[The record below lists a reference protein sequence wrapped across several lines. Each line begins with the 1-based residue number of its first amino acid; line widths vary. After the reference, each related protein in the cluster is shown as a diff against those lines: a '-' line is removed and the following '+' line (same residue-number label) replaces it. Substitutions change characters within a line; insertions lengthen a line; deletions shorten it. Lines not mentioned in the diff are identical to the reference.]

1 MGNPI
6 AHGVEQALRRARR
19 GERPPPGPA
28 STGTAWFYFVV
39 ATICLS
45 WLTAAAIGGPWFDGD
60 EPLARRLLS
69 AALYYA
75 AVMGWPPVVGAWLA
89 RLVRDERKRTP
100 AGVRLPGIRQVAVA
114 VVLAVGLAVLSMLVA
129 RLFGEAS
136 GHSAS
141 DPIGRDAG
149 IAIAGAIVVLV
160 VQAFT
165 EELGWRGFPLTCAV
179 DRWGERAGLIVH
191 GLAWGI
197 WYAPL
202 FLISSGTPS
211 ESIPIAAGFA
221 LTCLL
226 LGVVFGWLRLWSGSV
241 FPSMV
246 ANAVLTVVGG
256 IPILALA
263 SGGRGAVFR
272 WPGWIVIGGVALVLL
287 IWRRRDLTRSGS
299 DGE

>member
-6 AHGVEQALRRARR
+6 AHGVDQALRRARR
-19 GERPPPGPA
+19 GQQPRPA
-28 STGTAWFYFVV
+28 STGVAWFYFIV
-39 ATICLS
+39 ATISLS
-45 WLTAAAIGGPWFDGD
+45 WLTAAAIGGPWFDAD
-60 EPLARRLLS
+60 DPLPRRLLS

-100 AGVRLPGIRQVAVA
+100 AGVRLPRIGQVVVA
-114 VVLAVGLAVLSMLVA
+114 LLLAIGLAVLSMLVA
-129 RLFGEAS
+129 RLFGD
-136 GHSAS
+136 AS
-141 DPIGRDAG
+141 DQAAAETIGSDAA
-149 IAIAGAIVVLV
+149 IAIAGAVVVLV

-179 DRWGERAGLIVH
+179 DRWGERAGLIAH
-191 GLAWGI
+191 GLAWGV

-202 FLISSGTPS
+202 FLVSSGTPS

-221 LTCLL
+221 LTCLF

-246 ANAVLTVVGG
+246 ANAVLTIVGG
-256 IPILALA
+256 LPILALA
-263 SGGRGAVFR
+263 GGGRDAVFR
-272 WPGWIVIGGVALVLL
+272 WPGWIVIGAVALVLL
-287 IWRRRDLTRSGS
+287 IWRRRDLTRS
-299 DGE
+299 